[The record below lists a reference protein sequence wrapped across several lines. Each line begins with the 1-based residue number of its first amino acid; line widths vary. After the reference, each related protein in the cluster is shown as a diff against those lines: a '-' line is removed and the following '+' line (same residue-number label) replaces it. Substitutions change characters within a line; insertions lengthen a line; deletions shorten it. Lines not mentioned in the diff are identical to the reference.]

1 MIGNHNA
8 LSPNEARKKR
18 GAGGTKGL
26 PWSDAEKA
34 ALRHLWLAGQ
44 EIAVIAAT
52 LGRSRSGSSAMAE
65 KLGLPPRG
73 YSKRV
78 KPIQLRRV

>member
-1 MIGNHNA
+1 MA
-8 LSPNEARKKR
+8 
-18 GAGGTKGL
+18 TKGL
-26 PWSDAEKA
+26 PWSDEDKA
-34 ALRHLWLAGQ
+34 ALRALWLDGK

-73 YSKRV
+73 YTKRV